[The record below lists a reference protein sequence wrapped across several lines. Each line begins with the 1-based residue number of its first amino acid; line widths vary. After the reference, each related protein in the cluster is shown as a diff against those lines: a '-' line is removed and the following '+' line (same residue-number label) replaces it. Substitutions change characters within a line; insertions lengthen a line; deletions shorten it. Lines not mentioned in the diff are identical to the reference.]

1 MRTYEFKIREVLE
14 RTVRV
19 DAESRGE
26 AETFVNNLYYNEN
39 IVLDAEDLVE
49 DDRDRI
55 TYVGDY
61 SVIDTDDGIQHFIK
75 NDEGVTNKF
84 ND

>member
-26 AETFVNNLYYNEN
+26 AENCVNNLYRNEN
-39 IVLDAEDLVE
+39 IVLDAE
-49 DDRDRI
+49 
-55 TYVGDY
+55 
-61 SVIDTDDGIQHFIK
+61 
-75 NDEGVTNKF
+75 
-84 ND
+84 